1 MDPITVV
8 TVVGLVAAATKLIKL
23 YGSAATGLG
32 HLHSR
37 HSRATNSLLS
47 IRSEYT
53 TIRAAIES
61 IKAWAET
68 DESKAPSRKAQRD
81 SLEEALKAL
90 APSVQIV
97 ADDVEKF
104 LIKSEEMEK
113 SFTTRRKM
121 QYLWN
126 GQEIK
131 SHLDEARWQSSH
143 VHFLVSTLC
152 L

>member
-1 MDPITVV
+1 MDPITVI
-8 TVVGLVAAATKLIKL
+8 TVVGLVAAATRLIKL
-23 YGSAATGLG
+23 YGSAAAGLG
-32 HLHSR
+32 QLHSR
-37 HSRATNSLLS
+37 QSRATSSLLS

-61 IKAWAET
+61 IKVWAET
-68 DESKAPSRKAQRD
+68 DESKLPSRKAQRD
-81 SLEEALKAL
+81 ALEEALKAL

-104 LIKSEEMEK
+104 LMKSDEVHG
-113 SFTTRRKM
+113 SFTTKKKI

-126 GQEIK
+126 GHEIK

-143 VHFLVSTLC
+143 VHFLVSTLS